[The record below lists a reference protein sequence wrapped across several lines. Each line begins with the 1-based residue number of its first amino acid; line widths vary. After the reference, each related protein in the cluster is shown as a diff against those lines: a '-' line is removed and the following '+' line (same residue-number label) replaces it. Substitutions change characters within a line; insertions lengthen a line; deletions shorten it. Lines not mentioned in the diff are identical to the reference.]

1 MALLGFIEMPLCTGS
16 GSYTEAGF
24 FFDFPSRGPQGQV
37 LLGVQE
43 WVGLVRVGWIVYYY
57 SIPFHFGFS
66 FVMLG
71 RIGIAGFVKVSI
83 RCSIFRS
90 QIPHIFKQKMHIPN
104 RPGCAEIRSWRI
116 VSYRIV
122 SGVFVH
128 SVYAHA
134 LHSAHTY
141 HTPELG
147 SDFPP
152 SRPRT
157 KLPVGLFCVLG
168 CLLDFLLHLAC
179 LLNPTNPTH
188 KND

>member
-1 MALLGFIEMPLCTGS
+1 MALLGFIEMRLCTGS

-116 VSYRIV
+116 VPYRIV
-122 SGVFVH
+122 SYRAYSYIQYTH
-128 SVYAHA
+128 TPCT
-134 LHSAHTY
+134 AHT
-141 HTPELG
+141 HITHPSSG
-147 SDFPP
+147 QIFP
-152 SRPRT
+152 
-157 KLPVGLFCVLG
+157 LPVLE
-168 CLLDFLLHLAC
+168 
-179 LLNPTNPTH
+179 PSYQ
-188 KND
+188 